1 MGENFFYV
9 IIFAIPAI
17 LVAFVL
23 HEMGHAWMA
32 YYLGDPTAK
41 YEGRLSFNPKV
52 HIDPLGAVVLLV
64 SMITSGGH
72 FAVGWAKPVPY
83 NPGYL
88 KDPIRGGMMIALAGP
103 LTNFILAALTG
114 LLFKF
119 GILSQSGFLGQ
130 FLFILVLTNVGLGV
144 FNLLP
149 IPPLD
154 GWKVWQ
160 GILPRDIAYRMMDI
174 EYRNPQVSNAILI
187 GGILLLTFTSLGNII
202 LGVPFSLLLHWFTSP
217 INS

>member
-1 MGENFFYV
+1 MGENILYV
-9 IIFAIPAI
+9 IVFAIPAI

-41 YEGRLSFNPKV
+41 YEGRLSFDPKV
-52 HIDPLGAVVLLV
+52 HIDPLGAIVLLV
-64 SMITSGGH
+64 SMISSGGT
-72 FAVGWAKPVPY
+72 FAIGWAKPVPY

-88 KDPIRGGMMIALAGP
+88 KDPVKGGALIAASGP
-103 LTNFILAALTG
+103 LVNFFLGALFG

-119 GILSQSGFLGQ
+119 SILSPDSLLGR
-130 FLFILVLTNVGLGV
+130 FIFVLVLTNIGLGV

-160 GILPRDIAYRMMDI
+160 GILPRDLAYKMMDV
-174 EYRNPQVSNAILI
+174 EYRNPQLSNMILI
-187 GGILLLTFTSLGNII
+187 GGILLLTFTPLGSVI
-202 LGVPFSLLLHWFTSP
+202 LGVPFSILLHWFTTP
-217 INS
+217 F